1 MSWWQFKRYYNRV
14 GPSIKCK
21 IRADVVVVHPVG
33 RFTTAQTAAQWRDAS
48 YWTLLAH
55 CNHGDGCDTFMDADH
70 LNTFTDTDMDNLV
83 TFFVEATM
91 EERAQK
97 QLAQCPPH
105 VRKNYQLGVAR
116 MQRQEDRN
124 HSHSTVASTISKITY
139 VFQEAVLWHSKM
151 YTDMSSDEQDLATK
165 KWREAEEPGTASSK
179 DAVEAHENS
188 CVLSEEDADIQ
199 NRMKEYMMKSLKWS
213 HKELHDAFVIA
224 GMSAP
229 ETPYMVN
236 YLAALHHQF
245 GDDKL
250 GFLPQNWQSHSKR
263 RIQEVLRCLRR
274 TGLKLGG
281 KLGDRKMFLP
291 NA

>member
-1 MSWWQFKRYYNRV
+1 M
-14 GPSIKCK
+14 
-21 IRADVVVVHPVG
+21 
-33 RFTTAQTAAQWRDAS
+33 
-48 YWTLLAH
+48 
-55 CNHGDGCDTFMDADH
+55 
-70 LNTFTDTDMDNLV
+70 
-83 TFFVEATM
+83 
-91 EERAQK
+91 
-97 QLAQCPPH
+97 
-105 VRKNYQLGVAR
+105 
-116 MQRQEDRN
+116 
-124 HSHSTVASTISKITY
+124 
-139 VFQEAVLWHSKM
+139 WHSKM

-213 HKELHDAFVIA
+213 HKELHDALVSA

-229 ETPYMVN
+229 EPASMVH